1 MSGAVRHQDE
11 DVTALWDGW
20 ASGGQRNWSSEWAQ
34 SCVTWPG
41 AWVTTTV
48 TPTDDMADTVRVRER
63 EWTGRQTDSNYD
75 YVRCPSLCG
84 QWRLVK
90 GKNLR
95 KGDKQTMVLTLDQQH
110 VGVTLLSFNNE
121 INFLMSNTTVRQ
133 DIVFPHNFYTIVSFS
148 FVVAVCY
155 VGLMIDE
162 GNKNILTSHV
172 REPCSFF
179 YTQQIGSCF
188 GSTFMSMFV

>member
-1 MSGAVRHQDE
+1 M
-11 DVTALWDGW
+11 
-20 ASGGQRNWSSEWAQ
+20 
-34 SCVTWPG
+34 
-41 AWVTTTV
+41 
-48 TPTDDMADTVRVRER
+48 
-63 EWTGRQTDSNYD
+63 
-75 YVRCPSLCG
+75 
-84 QWRLVK
+84 K

-95 KGDKQTMVLTLDQQH
+95 KGDKQAMVLTLDQQH

-133 DIVFPHNFYTIVSFS
+133 DIVFPHSFYTIVSFS

-155 VGLMIDE
+155 VGLMMYE